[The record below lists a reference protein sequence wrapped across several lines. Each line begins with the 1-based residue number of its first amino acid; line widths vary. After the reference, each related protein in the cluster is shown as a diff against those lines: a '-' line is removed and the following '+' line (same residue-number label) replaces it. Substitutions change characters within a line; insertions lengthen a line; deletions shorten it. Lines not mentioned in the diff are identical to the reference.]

1 MGGIRIIG
9 IVVGVIAAIWVYSDA
24 KKRGMNAI
32 GWAIGTFLV
41 CIVFLPLY
49 LIIRKPV
56 LMAGGIPPGAPVYM
70 PPPGYQQ
77 PPGGYAQPPA
87 APPQAGPM
95 PGAAGPP
102 AGTMHFCTQCGQR
115 YEGTLKFCPNC
126 GAAQG

>member
-56 LMAGGIPPGAPVYM
+56 LMAGGIPPGTPVYM
-70 PPPGYQQ
+70 PPPGYQREEPFGLSSRMAMTLS
-77 PPGGYAQPPA
+77 PPNFSAEVKSTRKEA
-87 APPQAGPM
+87 
-95 PGAAGPP
+95 
-102 AGTMHFCTQCGQR
+102 
-115 YEGTLKFCPNC
+115 
-126 GAAQG
+126 